1 MLSTWGWVYRL
12 TQSAK
17 RQLFWPPN
25 PLVRTIH
32 EIFAH
37 FNPQPDDQS
46 LRLPEVIKGDDEG
59 LLRGERDDRRAGKK

>member
-1 MLSTWGWVYRL
+1 LGLSVNPI
-12 TQSAK
+12 
-17 RQLFWPPN
+17 RQTPIILATKSPRAQN
-25 PLVRTIH
+25 SRN
-32 EIFAH
+32 FAH